1 MTRRRATAVCL
12 AVLALAMVCSVLTVV
27 VRVGRPLVGASP
39 AEAISGGVLFN
50 TSLLFV
56 ALGTLIVLRGAGH
69 RIGWVLVG
77 TGGVLAVETLASTV
91 GTTYMYGQAVPL
103 GQWAAWVDDFAWAP
117 LLWGVWATL
126 VLFPD
131 GRVPGRFGRVV
142 LAVATAVAGAIVVV
156 LPFHSGMLVDYPTVA
171 SPVPPVPVLTPVAE
185 VAAVPLQVATSVVF
199 VLAASVTVLRYR
211 ASGPEQR
218 AQLRWLGWYGVVL
231 ATSVLLSQAVGRGLI
246 TAAPWPDVVQIGT
259 GLTLPLLPVVI
270 AVAVLRYRLYDIDRL
285 VSRTVSYALLT
296 GAVVAVYVAVVAAAS
311 VLVPDAAG
319 SLGVAAAT
327 LAAVSLVG
335 PLRRRLQAVVDRR
348 FDRER
353 HEAHRAVAAYADRLR
368 ADPGRDTEAELL
380 TVLDHA
386 VAPTRAWLWRPA
398 PAPVL
403 PDQRSQPITTF
414 VRNTPAGS

>member
-1 MTRRRATAVCL
+1 MTPRRSLAVCL
-12 AVLALAMVCSVLTVV
+12 VVLGVALVCSVLTVV
-27 VRVGRPLVGASP
+27 VRFGRPLVGASP

-56 ALGTLIVLRGAGH
+56 ALGTLIVRRGGGH
-69 RIGWVLVG
+69 RIGWLLVG

-91 GTTYMYGQAVPL
+91 GTTFMYGSPVPL
-103 GQWAAWVDDFAWAP
+103 GQWAAWFDDFSWAP
-117 LLWGVWATL
+117 MLWGVWATL

-131 GRVPGRFGRVV
+131 GRVAGRYARAV
-142 LAVATAVAGAIVVV
+142 LVGATALAAAIVVV
-156 LPFHSGMLVDYPTVA
+156 LPFHSGMLVDYPTVP
-171 SPVPPVPVLTPVAE
+171 SPVPPVPVLTPLAVALT
-185 VAAVPLQVATSVVF
+185 VPLQIAISVMF
-199 VLAASVTVLRYR
+199 VLAPSVTVLRYR
-211 ASGPEQR
+211 SADPEQR
-218 AQLRWLGWYGVVL
+218 AQLRWLGWYALVL
-231 ATSVLLSQAVGRGLI
+231 AVAVALSQVAYRGLI
-246 TAAPWPDVVQIGT
+246 TDPFWRTVIELAS

-335 PLRRRLQAVVDRR
+335 PLRRRLQALVDRR

-353 HEAHRAVAAYADRLR
+353 HEAHRAVAAYADALR

-380 TVLDHA
+380 SVVDHA

-398 PAPVL
+398 PAPVE
-403 PDQRSQPITTF
+403 RSQPITTF